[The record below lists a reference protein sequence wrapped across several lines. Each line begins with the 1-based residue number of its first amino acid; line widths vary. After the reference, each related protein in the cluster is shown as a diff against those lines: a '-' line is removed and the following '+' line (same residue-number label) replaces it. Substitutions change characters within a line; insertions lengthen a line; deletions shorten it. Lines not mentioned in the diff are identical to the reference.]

1 MRSVETVAAYPAR
14 IVLLLLGR
22 LRALGPARALGP
34 QPAAALRRVT
44 RRRVAIA
51 YRLQLTGN
59 LWCFRLTPLSA
70 YNGACSARVRLCEKL
85 QVRDTPGEA
94 RDTRPA
100 RSAGRGEIWRFP
112 VQTGQ
117 NLDLREVSRDDGR
130 RRGLGYSMSEV
141 PGRIR
146 VIHGSTFDDNRPS
159 KRVPGCEN
167 AKNQFH

>member
-1 MRSVETVAAYPAR
+1 MGLPLRWLPGGRAFECAGRGGPRRWRARGHSAARGALVWLCLALCFWPSR
-14 IVLLLLGR
+14 ISNLGAPR
-22 LRALGPARALGP
+22 GRGEASGDSSRDAELICSYRAGR
-34 QPAAALRRVT
+34 
-44 RRRVAIA
+44 
-51 YRLQLTGN
+51 
-59 LWCFRLTPLSA
+59 
-70 YNGACSARVRLCEKL
+70 EKL

-100 RSAGRGEIWRFP
+100 RSAGRGEIWRFS

-167 AKNQFH
+167 ASNQFH